1 MERHDQMERGK
12 TPNTSFSSPMVEE
25 YQPINATYN
34 LPKDLLEEQ
43 PVMSRPTQNNYNNTA
58 DKIANSKL
66 PDEIKKLM
74 LEINEISKKRN
85 QKIFF
90 LIFPQKYDLAL
101 TQKNYKKFFMTLNN
115 KLKIIDFTKIMK
127 IAIQVQYS

>member
-1 MERHDQMERGK
+1 
-12 TPNTSFSSPMVEE
+12 
-25 YQPINATYN
+25 
-34 LPKDLLEEQ
+34 
-43 PVMSRPTQNNYNNTA
+43 
-58 DKIANSKL
+58 
-66 PDEIKKLM
+66 M

-115 KLKIIDFTKIMK
+115 KLKIIDFTKIFEKNDINKLYLPDQYGGHLTPSGNKVVAEYLIKKK
-127 IAIQVQYS
+127 II